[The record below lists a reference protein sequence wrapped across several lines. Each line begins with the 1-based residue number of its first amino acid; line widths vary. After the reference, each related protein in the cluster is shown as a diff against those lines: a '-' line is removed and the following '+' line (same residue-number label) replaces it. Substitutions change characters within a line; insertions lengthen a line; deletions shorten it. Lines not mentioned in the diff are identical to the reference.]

1 MMDDFKKLRQQMV
14 ETQIVTRG
22 ISDKKVIDAM
32 LKIPREKFIEKKFY
46 SQAYNDHPL
55 PIEEGQ
61 TISQPYI
68 VALMTELLQLTNT
81 EKVLEIGT
89 GSGYQTAIAA
99 ELSKEVYS
107 IERIPALFHKAKNI
121 LAEMGYKNVFLFNLD
136 GTEGLKEHSPFD
148 RIIVTAASDKIPQP
162 LVEQLKEFGRLIIPI
177 GDRFSQELLVADK
190 INGKLEIKNY
200 GRVTFVPL
208 IGKYGVDE

>member
-1 MMDDFKKLRQQMV
+1 MV
-14 ETQIVTRG
+14 ETQVITRG
-22 ISDKKVIDAM
+22 ISDKKVIDTM

-55 PIEEGQ
+55 PIGEGQ

-89 GSGYQTAIAA
+89 GSGYQTAILAT
-99 ELSKEVYS
+99 LSQEVYTV
-107 IERIPALFHKAKNI
+107 ERIPTLFNKAKNI
-121 LAEMGYKNVFLFNLD
+121 LAEMGYKNVFLFNCD
-136 GTEGLKEHSPFD
+136 GTEGLKKYSPFD
-148 RIIVTAASDKIPQP
+148 RILVTAASDKIPQP
-162 LVEQLKEFGRLIIPI
+162 LVEQLKENGKLIIPI

-200 GRVTFVPL
+200 GGVTFVPL
-208 IGKYGVDE
+208 IGKYGVNQL

>member
-1 MMDDFKKLRQQMV
+1 MCNFEKLRWQMV
-14 ETQIVTRG
+14 ETQIVARG

-55 PIEEGQ
+55 PISEGQ
-61 TISQPYI
+61 TISQPFI
-68 VALMTELLQLTNT
+68 VALMTELLNLTGD

-89 GSGYQTAIAA
+89 GSGYQTAILA
-99 ELSKEVYS
+99 EITKEVYS
-107 IERIPALFHKAKNI
+107 VERHSTLFNKAKKI
-121 LAEMGYKNVFLFNLD
+121 LDEFGYKNIFLFNLD
-136 GTEGLKEHSPFD
+136 GTEGLKEYSPFD
-148 RIIVTAASDKIPQP
+148 RIIVTAASDKIPKP
-162 LVEQLKEFGRLIIPI
+162 LVEQLKESGRLLIPI

-200 GRVTFVPL
+200 GGVTFVPL
-208 IGKYGVDE
+208 IGKYGVTE

>member
-1 MMDDFKKLRQQMV
+1 MDDFEKLRRQMV

-46 SQAYNDHPL
+46 NETYNDHPL

-68 VALMTELLQLTNT
+68 VALMTELLQLTGD

-89 GSGYQTAIAA
+89 GSGYQTAILS
-99 ELSKEVYS
+99 ELAKEVYS
-107 IERIPALFHKAKNI
+107 VERIPTLFNKAKNI
-121 LAEMGYKNVFLFNLD
+121 LTDLGYKNVFLFNLD

-162 LVEQLKEFGRLIIPI
+162 LVEQLKENGKLIIPI
-177 GDRFSQELLVADK
+177 GDRFSQNLIVADK
-190 INGKLEIKNY
+190 IKGKLEIKNY
-200 GRVTFVPL
+200 GGVTFVPL
-208 IGKYGVDE
+208 IGKYGVTE

>member
-1 MMDDFKKLRQQMV
+1 MDDFENLRRIMV
-14 ETQIVTRG
+14 ETQIIARG
-22 ISDKKVIDAM
+22 IADKKVIDAM

-46 SQAYNDHPL
+46 NEAYNDHPL

-68 VALMTELLQLTNT
+68 VALMTALLNLTGD

-89 GSGYQTAIAA
+89 GSGYQTAILA
-99 ELSKEVYS
+99 EITKKVYS
-107 IERIPALFHKAKNI
+107 VERHSALFNRAKKK
-121 LAEMGYKNVFLFNLD
+121 LDGLGYKNVFLFNSD

-148 RIIVTAASDKIPQP
+148 RIIVTAASDKIPRP
-162 LVEQLKEFGRLIIPI
+162 LAEQLKESGRLIIPI
-177 GDRFSQELLVADK
+177 GDRFSQNLLIADK

-200 GRVTFVPL
+200 GGVTFVPL
-208 IGKYGVDE
+208 IGKFGVTE

>member
-1 MMDDFKKLRQQMV
+1 MDDFEKLRRQMV

-22 ISDKKVIDAM
+22 ISDKKIIDAM
-32 LKIPREKFIEKKFY
+32 LKIPREQFIEKKFY
-46 SQAYNDHPL
+46 NEAYNDHPL

-68 VALMTELLQLTNT
+68 VALMTELLQLTNI

-89 GSGYQTAIAA
+89 GSGYQTAILA
-99 ELSKEVYS
+99 ELSKKVYTV
-107 IERIPALFHKAKNI
+107 ERLPTLFYKAKNI
-121 LAEMGYKNVFLFNLD
+121 LKDLGYKNVFLFNLD

-162 LVEQLKEFGRLIIPI
+162 LVEQLNESGRLIIPI
-177 GDRFSQELLVADK
+177 GDRFSQELLAAEK

-200 GRVTFVPL
+200 GGVTFVPL

>member
-1 MMDDFKKLRQQMV
+1 MDDFEKLRHQMV

-46 SQAYNDHPL
+46 NEAYNDHPL

-68 VALMTELLQLTNT
+68 VALMTELLNLTGH

-89 GSGYQTAIAA
+89 GSGYQTAILA
-99 ELSKEVYS
+99 EIVKEVYS
-107 IERIPALFHKAKNI
+107 VERFSTLFNKSKKI
-121 LAEMGYKNVFLFNLD
+121 LDELGYKNVFLFNCD
-136 GTEGLKEHSPFD
+136 GTEGLEKHSPFD

-162 LVEQLKEFGRLIIPI
+162 LVEQLKESGRLIIPI
-177 GDRFSQELLVADK
+177 GDRFSQELLITDK
-190 INGKLEIKNY
+190 INGKLKIKNY
-200 GRVTFVPL
+200 GGVTFVPL

>member
-1 MMDDFKKLRQQMV
+1 MV

-46 SQAYNDHPL
+46 PEAYNDHPL

-61 TISQPYI
+61 TISQPFI

-89 GSGYQTAIAA
+89 GSGYQTAILA
-99 ELSKEVYS
+99 ELSKEVYPV
-107 IERIPALFHKAKNI
+107 ERYPTLFNKAKNV
-121 LAEMGYKNVFLFNLD
+121 LDGLGYKNVFLFNLD

-162 LVEQLKEFGRLIIPI
+162 LIEQLKESGKLVIPVGNRISQDLI
-177 GDRFSQELLVADK
+177 VAEK
-190 INGKLEIKNY
+190 INGKLEIKNC
-200 GRVTFVPL
+200 GGVTFVPL
-208 IGKYGVDE
+208 IGKYGITE

>member
-1 MMDDFKKLRQQMV
+1 M

-46 SQAYNDHPL
+46 PQAYNDHPL

-61 TISQPYI
+61 TISQPFI
-68 VALMTELLQLTNT
+68 VALMTELLNLTGDV
-81 EKVLEIGT
+81 KVLEIGT
-89 GSGYQTAIAA
+89 GSGYQTAILA
-99 ELSKEVYS
+99 ELSKEVYTV
-107 IERIPALFHKAKNI
+107 ERYSMLFNNARKI
-121 LAEMGYKNVFLFNLD
+121 LDELSYKNVFLFNCD

-162 LVEQLKEFGRLIIPI
+162 LVEQLKEAGKLVIPVGNRISQDLI
-177 GDRFSQELLVADK
+177 VADK

-200 GRVTFVPL
+200 GGVTFVPL